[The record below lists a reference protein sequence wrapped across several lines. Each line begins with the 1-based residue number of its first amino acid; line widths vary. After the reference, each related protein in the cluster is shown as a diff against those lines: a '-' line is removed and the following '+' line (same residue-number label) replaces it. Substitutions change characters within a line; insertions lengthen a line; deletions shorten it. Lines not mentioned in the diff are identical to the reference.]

1 MGTGKPSIAIL
12 MAVYEPRLD
21 WLRQQ
26 LCSLNE
32 QTYPNLRLYIRD
44 DCSPTVP
51 YEEIERCVGE
61 CITKFSYTICRNERN
76 LGSNGTFE
84 RLTQE
89 AEGDYFAY
97 CDQDDVWL
105 PEKLEV
111 LVREILKRK
120 ATMSYSDVS
129 VIDGEGRQVADSLC
143 DIRPRLRYLDGCGLA
158 AELFFRNCVAGCTM
172 LIDAK
177 IAKNAVPFPKDTVCD
192 QWLALL
198 AATEGEIAFS
208 KQTLVQYRQHKHN
221 QTGVLQG
228 VDDKDGYYRY
238 KIRPLGERLAQYR
251 KHTVPQEE
259 IEEFVQARINRNM
272 RAIWKN
278 RRLARYEAEFEIALR
293 VLPECCVRWLL
304 RRVR

>member
-12 MAVYEPRLD
+12 MAVYEPRMD

-51 YEEIERCVGE
+51 YEEIERCIGE
-61 CITKFSYTICRNERN
+61 CITKFPYTICRNERK

-105 PEKLEV
+105 PKKLEV
-111 LVREILKRK
+111 LAEEIVKRR
-120 ATMSYSDVS
+120 ALLSYSDVS
-129 VIDGEGRQVADSLC
+129 VIDGEGCQVADSLC
-143 DIRPRLRYLDGCGLA
+143 DIRPRLRYLDGSGLA

-177 IAKNAVPFPKDTVCD
+177 IAKSAVPFPMDTVCD

-208 KQTLVQYRQHKHN
+208 KQQLVKYRQHKHN

-228 VDDKDGYYRY
+228 VHDKEAYYRY
-238 KIRPLGERLAQYR
+238 KVQPLDERLVQYR
-251 KHTVPQEE
+251 KRTVPQKE
-259 IEEFVQARINRNM
+259 IEEFAQSRIKRNVRGM
-272 RAIWKN
+272 WKN
-278 RRLARYEAEFEIALR
+278 RRLARYEAVFEIALR
-293 VLPECCVRWLL
+293 VLPEYCIRWML